1 MGVRA
6 STMGVVEA
14 VKVFP
19 WPLLPGMVAASIL
32 VKEGGFGSIGAF
44 VDETLDYLEKRGG
57 YIITEVCLYVSC
69 VCVCMVCTY
78 ICGLCM
84 IHIQHVT

>member
-44 VDETLDYLEKRGG
+44 VDETLDYLEERGG
-57 YIITEVCLYVSC
+57 YIITEVSLCIMCFHICLV
-69 VCVCMVCTY
+69 VALFLGWFV
-78 ICGLCM
+78 GGD
-84 IHIQHVT
+84 